1 MHWRNPLKLA
11 LSILLI
17 ALLFSLLLTF
27 TRAAPPSPGLGAS
40 APASPSDMAPEVWTK
55 IEPLV
60 LKELAEAAEGSSEG
74 KVAEDGKTTYIVYL
88 KEQADLGPAQLMA
101 AKLARR
107 QTVVSALQATAQR
120 TQADIVAY
128 LEQQKSAGKVANYTS
143 YWIFN
148 GLAVTGDLE
157 TLLALAARPEVEK
170 IRANHKH
177 QLPNP
182 KLKIQNQTSNLQ
194 SPTSNFQPPTS
205 NFQPPT
211 SNIQYPTS
219 NLQPPTSN
227 QWCGT
232 SPG

>member
-1 MHWRNPLKLA
+1 
-11 LSILLI
+11 
-17 ALLFSLLLTF
+17 
-27 TRAAPPSPGLGAS
+27 
-40 APASPSDMAPEVWTK
+40 MAPEVWTK

-128 LEQQKSAGKVANYTS
+128 LEQQKAAGKVEDYTS